1 MICTAGLNAPV
12 FQRCQQAVMRG
23 GDKRHRDAFADQIF
37 GFRDAFLYHQRF
49 GISELRRQQE
59 NFNRHL
65 LAGGHR
71 QRAGAQL
78 PICTSPEA
86 NARTIAAPLSNLRQ
100 STFAPLALAKVL
112 SACATFA
119 GSAEV

>member
-1 MICTAGLNAPV
+1 MEINGTAMRLPIKSSGFVMLFFTTSASEFPSCDASRKTSIGTCWLAATASGLEP
-12 FQRCQQAVMRG
+12 R
-23 GDKRHRDAFADQIF
+23 
-37 GFRDAFLYHQRF
+37 
-49 GISELRRQQE
+49 
-59 NFNRHL
+59 
-65 LAGGHR
+65 
-71 QRAGAQL
+71 L

>member
-1 MICTAGLNAPV
+1 MKAFRLVSLLVVLTMLLGLAPV
-12 FQRCQQAVMRG
+12 GSASVAPAATPNLLVTFPG
-23 GDKRHRDAFADQIF
+23 GYVSAA
-37 GFRDAFLYHQRF
+37 GFVGWFM
-49 GISELRRQQE
+49 
-59 NFNRHL
+59 
-65 LAGGHR
+65 
-71 QRAGAQL
+71 

-86 NARTIAAPLSNLRQ
+86 NARTTDAPLSNLRQ